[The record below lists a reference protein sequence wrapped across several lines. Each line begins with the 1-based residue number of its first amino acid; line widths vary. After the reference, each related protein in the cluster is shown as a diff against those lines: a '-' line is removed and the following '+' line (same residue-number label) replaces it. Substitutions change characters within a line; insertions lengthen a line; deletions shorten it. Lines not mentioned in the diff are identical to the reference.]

1 MPTRFAAARLG
12 PVCAESPFEPPARS
26 PVRQLPAEVRGRRAV
41 ARPRVG
47 ISRGG
52 SGAAAMSSC
61 TGWAPAAASGG
72 RRLELRRLAAP
83 GGGRDAARPWGC
95 GSRDPPPQ
103 DPPTPGVSPPEP
115 ELCSGR
121 AEIGAGSPRRCRF
134 VSRDGRGRR
143 ADRMNGREQS
153 GAVSPCPRSHPRHPP
168 RSGAGRAA
176 GRSREAP
183 PLLLCHWLRQSR
195 LRAGLPQ
202 RWERAAGSPALR
214 APPAAPSAP
223 PCRAAASSARRR
235 WRLRS
240 EPWATR
246 IARGAPRAPPGRGV
260 GLGSRGQVGAGGG
273 GTRRRLDPWPWG
285 LYGAVA
291 EPGEQTGSEDGD

>member
-1 MPTRFAAARLG
+1 M
-12 PVCAESPFEPPARS
+12 
-26 PVRQLPAEVRGRRAV
+26 RRAL
-41 ARPRVG
+41 
-47 ISRGG
+47 
-52 SGAAAMSSC
+52 GAA
-61 TGWAPAAASGG
+61 G
-72 RRLELRRLAAP
+72 P
-83 GGGRDAARPWGC
+83 GTP
-95 GSRDPPPQ
+95 PPPQ

-240 EPWATR
+240 ETWATR
-246 IARGAPRAPPGRGV
+246 TARGAPRAPPGRGV
-260 GLGSRGQVGAGGG
+260 GLGSRGQVRAGGG
-273 GTRRRLDPWPWG
+273 GDASAAGSVAL
-285 LYGAVA
+285 GAVRGGGRA
-291 EPGEQTGSEDGD
+291 GGADWERGWGPRWLSLCSCGQSVHRSFMLWGCSSEDWRSRGSSALGSEGGSRVNQMHVWGYQTLGVPASPLLGASGEAADPSC

>member
-1 MPTRFAAARLG
+1 M
-12 PVCAESPFEPPARS
+12 
-26 PVRQLPAEVRGRRAV
+26 RRAL
-41 ARPRVG
+41 
-47 ISRGG
+47 
-52 SGAAAMSSC
+52 GAA
-61 TGWAPAAASGG
+61 G
-72 RRLELRRLAAP
+72 P
-83 GGGRDAARPWGC
+83 GTPP
-95 GSRDPPPQ
+95 PPPQ

-240 EPWATR
+240 ETWATR
-246 IARGAPRAPPGRGV
+246 TARGAPRAPPGRGV
-260 GLGSRGQVGAGGG
+260 GLGSRGQVGAGGGG

-291 EPGEQTGSEDGD
+291 EPGEQTGSEDGDRDGSHCVAAGSRSIAALCSGGAVQKTGEAEGAQLLDPREGPV